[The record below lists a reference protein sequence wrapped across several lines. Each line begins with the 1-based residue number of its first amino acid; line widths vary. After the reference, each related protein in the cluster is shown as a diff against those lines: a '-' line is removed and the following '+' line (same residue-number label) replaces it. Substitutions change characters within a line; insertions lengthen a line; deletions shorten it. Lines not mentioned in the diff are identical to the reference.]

1 MSFKLLAIRPIKDCD
16 SGILK
21 GLVPNC
27 IYQFYNE
34 YDFYYKQN
42 SETEEL
48 QSYIEYQERNLID
61 KSKKKDLALIYKSIE
76 AIKKTEIRSEEHT
89 SELQSRPHL
98 VCSLLL
104 EKKNNIK

>member
-76 AIKKTEIRSEEHT
+76 AIKKTEIV
-89 SELQSRPHL
+89 PHGL
-98 VCSLLL
+98 FGT
-104 EKKNNIK
+104 NINISAIVGQN